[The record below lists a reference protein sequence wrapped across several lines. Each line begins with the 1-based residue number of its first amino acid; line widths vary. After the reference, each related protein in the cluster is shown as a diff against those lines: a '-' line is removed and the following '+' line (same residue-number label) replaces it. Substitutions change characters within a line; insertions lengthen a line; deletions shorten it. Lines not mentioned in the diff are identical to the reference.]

1 MHLND
6 VELNLESMLQSS
18 ISHFSMLLILKKH
31 WFGISSGQM
40 NKTNHLSFYFSRLC
54 MQF

>member
-18 ISHFSMLLILKKH
+18 ISQFSVLLILKN
-31 WFGISSGQM
+31 ID
-40 NKTNHLSFYFSRLC
+40 LALAVVE
-54 MQF
+54 

>member
-18 ISHFSMLLILKKH
+18 ISHFSKLLILKNI
-31 WFGISSGQM
+31 GLALAM
-40 NKTNHLSFYFSRLC
+40 VE
-54 MQF
+54 

>member
-18 ISHFSMLLILKKH
+18 ISQFSMLLILKNI
-31 WFGISSGQM
+31 G
-40 NKTNHLSFYFSRLC
+40 LALAVVE
-54 MQF
+54 